1 MGGVDIV
8 LSHVLKRWTLI
19 IFGLGVVL
27 FYPPPPP
34 TRLIWLR
41 SSAHSNFLLSLT
53 SHSVL

>member
-27 FYPPPPP
+27 APPPPH
-34 TRLIWLR
+34 LIWLH

-53 SHSVL
+53 SHSLL